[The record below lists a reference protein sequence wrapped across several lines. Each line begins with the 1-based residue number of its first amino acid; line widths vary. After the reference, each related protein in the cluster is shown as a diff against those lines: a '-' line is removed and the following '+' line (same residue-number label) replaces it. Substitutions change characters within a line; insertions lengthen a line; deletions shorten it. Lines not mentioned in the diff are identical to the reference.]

1 MFRELSHAVDYV
13 SEPGQISVFWRFC
26 PARALFSTLH
36 RYISVVIIA
45 VMLKA
50 VFLIKNPKAVH
61 SDAVTAEMTRTAE
74 ALREAGLISGI
85 LTADSAEAAAAAA
98 REVLFSA
105 ENASASAEEALLP
118 TGNASASAEQ
128 IFPTAGKAA
137 GAPGIEETLFLCEG
151 GDVLRELLEKGAYAI
166 GYAHADNS
174 AEHFSG
180 APYIVQEPDLVDADS
195 YVKMY
200 QRAAGLPWTILETKR
215 CLVREFTEED
225 LDGIYA
231 LYDAQACRFLQPPS
245 ADRAREREILRAYIE
260 RIYGLYGFGHWAV
273 FLKDEPEVLIGR
285 IGYSAITSRQ
295 EQEAQALGLS
305 ALDADFGFLV
315 GAKWRGQGI
324 AEEVS
329 RALLRY
335 GFTELGFTCVR
346 ADARNDNA
354 ASQHL
359 LTKLGFVPAGSCTPE
374 KEGEAADKTLFIY
387 AQKEMN
393 QKEV

>member
-36 RYISVVIIA
+36 RYIYVVIIA

-61 SDAVTAEMTRTAE
+61 FDAVTAEMTRTAE

-105 ENASASAEEALLP
+105 ENASASAE
-118 TGNASASAEQ
+118 Q
-128 IFPTAGKAA
+128 FFPSAGKAA
-137 GAPGIEETLFLCEG
+137 GAPGIEETLFLCES
-151 GDVLRELLEKGAYAI
+151 GDVLWELLEKGAYAI

>member
-1 MFRELSHAVDYV
+1 
-13 SEPGQISVFWRFC
+13 
-26 PARALFSTLH
+26 
-36 RYISVVIIA
+36 
-45 VMLKA
+45 MLKA

-98 REVLFSA
+98 RKMLFSA
-105 ENASASAEEALLP
+105 ENAA
-118 TGNASASAEQ
+118 ASAEQ

-151 GDVLRELLEKGAYAI
+151 GHVLRELLEKGAYAI

-200 QRAAGLPWTILETKR
+200 QRAAGLPWTILEMKR

-359 LTKLGFVPAGSCTPE
+359 LTKLGFVAAGSCTPE

>member
-13 SEPGQISVFWRFC
+13 SEPGRISVFWRFC

-36 RYISVVIIA
+36 RYIYVVIIA

-50 VFLIKNPKAVH
+50 VFLIKNPNAVH
-61 SDAVTAEMTRTAE
+61 FDAVTAEMTRTAE

-105 ENASASAEEALLP
+105 ENAA
-118 TGNASASAEQ
+118 ASAEQ

-273 FLKDEPEVLIGR
+273 FLKEEPDVLIGR

-305 ALDADFGFLV
+305 VFDADFGFLV

>member
-1 MFRELSHAVDYV
+1 
-13 SEPGQISVFWRFC
+13 
-26 PARALFSTLH
+26 
-36 RYISVVIIA
+36 
-45 VMLKA
+45 MLKA

-105 ENASASAEEALLP
+105 ENAA
-118 TGNASASAEQ
+118 ASAEQ

-315 GAKWRGQGI
+315 GAKWRRQGI

>member
-105 ENASASAEEALLP
+105 ENAA
-118 TGNASASAEQ
+118 ASAEQ

-151 GDVLRELLEKGAYAI
+151 GHVLRELLEKGAYAI

-174 AEHFSG
+174 AERFSG

-295 EQEAQALGLS
+295 EQEAQTLGLS